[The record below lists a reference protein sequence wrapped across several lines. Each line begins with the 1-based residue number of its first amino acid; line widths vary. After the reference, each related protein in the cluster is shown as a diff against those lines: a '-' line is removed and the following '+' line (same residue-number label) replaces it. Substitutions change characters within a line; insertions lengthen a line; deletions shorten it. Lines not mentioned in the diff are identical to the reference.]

1 LKQQESE
8 SPSKRTKQTK
18 NLDEPLTIISP
29 TVVKKITPTRKKT
42 NEDGEEKNVKSL
54 RLTRKVQESKLTK
67 IQKTEEMNTEKEI
80 DVRIILFRKTN
91 Y

>member
-1 LKQQESE
+1 MKQQESE

-42 NEDGEEKNVKSL
+42 NEDGEEEKVKSL

-67 IQKTEEMNTEKEI
+67 TQKTEEMNTEKEI
-80 DVRIILFRKTN
+80 DVRIILIRKTN

>member
-42 NEDGEEKNVKSL
+42 NEDGEEEKVKSL

-67 IQKTEEMNTEKEI
+67 TQKTEEMNTEKEI
-80 DVRIILFRKTN
+80 DVRIILIRKTN